1 MSWYR
6 TYRPVTVAGLHLQNV
21 REQLQAYMSSGKLP
35 QSWLFAGP
43 RGTGKTSS
51 ARILA
56 AMVNDPANAA
66 VIDHRFFGGP
76 APKSPQLHEPDP
88 NNELVQRIKFG
99 QALCVIELDAATHR
113 GIDDVRELR
122 ERLLLPPP
130 EGKMAVYILDEVHM
144 FTTEAW
150 NALLKILEEPPAHAL
165 FVLATTELH
174 KVPATIQSRCA
185 VIRFRLATSAEL
197 VGAFNNILEQEN
209 VASEPVALEAVA
221 TAAQG
226 SFRDGVKLLEQLVVQ
241 GVPLTADGVAVN
253 PTLFQ
258 QSAWCAQLRQAIVEK
273 QPPAIVELFKSL
285 RDLGMNPLDVH
296 KTLVN
301 WLHQRVVEAAM
312 AGQIGSGEFK
322 IDLFLLQEFSKLT
335 PGGGDVVPLLELEV
349 KSLELVIKSLERSGS
364 GTQSGGGGSSS
375 SAVKIV
381 TPAATPA
388 QRVVSV
394 TVDMATIQQPTESV
408 ITAVPVVN
416 ELPAVE
422 VSTAPEIVE
431 APAAEAVPF
440 PSASP
445 VSTARLSIDI
455 VMNSWS
461 SFVKAVQAKSTPVAA
476 LLHSATPQVDEGGA
490 LVVGVAYSLHQEK
503 IMHSDTRAWLEQLA
517 KDIFGMPVAIKA
529 AVAQAHAQTAA
540 QPAVAQTSSSG
551 DNLEDMV
558 SAHVFT

>member
-6 TYRPVTVAGLHLQNV
+6 TYRPVTVAGLHLTNV

-56 AMVNDPANAA
+56 AMVNDPANEA
-66 VIDHRFFGGP
+66 VVDHRFFGGP
-76 APKSPQLHEPDP
+76 EPKSPKLHEPDP
-88 NNELVQRIKFG
+88 ENELVKRIKLG

-122 ERLLLPPP
+122 ERLMLPPP

-197 VGAFNNILEQEN
+197 VGAFKQILKQEK
-209 VASEPVALEAVA
+209 VEFEPVALEAVA
-221 TAAQG
+221 SAAQG

-241 GVPLTADGVAVN
+241 GVPLTADGVATH

-258 QSAWCAQLRQAIVEK
+258 QSAWCAQLRQHIVEK
-273 QPPAIVELFKSL
+273 QPPAIVALFQEL
-285 RDLGMNPLDVH
+285 RNLGFNPLDVH

-301 WLHQRVVEAAM
+301 WLHQCVVEQAV

-322 IDLFLLQEFSKLT
+322 IDLFLLQEFAKVA

-349 KSLELVIKSLERSGS
+349 KSLELVLKSLERSG
-364 GTQSGGGGSSS
+364 GGGSSTGGTG
-375 SAVKIV
+375 SAGGGTKAEIPTKAPV
-381 TPAATPA
+381 TPPA
-388 QRVVSV
+388 PKQAVAPSLESPVASV
-394 TVDMATIQQPTESV
+394 TIDVVEVAPSV
-408 ITAVPVVN
+408 I
-416 ELPAVE
+416 LPL
-422 VSTAPEIVE
+422 PH
-431 APAAEAVPF
+431 
-440 PSASP
+440 
-445 VSTARLSIDI
+445 LSIDV
-455 VMNSWS
+455 VMNSWAA
-461 SFVKAVQAKSTPVAA
+461 FVKAVQARSTPVAA

-490 LVVGVAYSLHQEK
+490 LVFGVAYSLHK
-503 IMHSDTRAWLEQLA
+503 DKLMHVDTRPWLEQLA
-517 KDIFGMPVAIKA
+517 KDIFGQPVAIKA
-529 AVAQAHAQTAA
+529 AVAQVAVQPVVAQTAG
-540 QPAVAQTSSSG
+540 SG